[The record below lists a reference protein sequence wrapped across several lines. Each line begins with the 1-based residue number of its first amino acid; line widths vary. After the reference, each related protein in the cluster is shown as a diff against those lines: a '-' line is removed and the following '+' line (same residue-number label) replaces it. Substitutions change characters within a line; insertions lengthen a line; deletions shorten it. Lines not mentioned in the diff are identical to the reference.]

1 MKEEI
6 KLKEYKFCSC
16 QFVYNSKYKVLDIK
30 FFKNGIYFFKS
41 QVRMLT
47 KKQKDHFISILSENN
62 IKDLFID
69 NINIL

>member
-6 KLKEYKFCSC
+6 KLKEYKFCICEFAYS
-16 QFVYNSKYKVLDIK
+16 SKHKVLDIK

-41 QVRMLT
+41 QVRMIT
-47 KKQKDHFISILSENN
+47 KRQKDKFISLLSENN